1 MIVNG
6 VVHKPPK
13 GIMKNDNLPP
23 PIDVLVVVKAAI
35 KEIRWYEWVLLVIL
49 IVSAMAFWF
58 RAINQHDRVLMEQ
71 FGNFTSA
78 PMYVGALFYKKMDRS
93 MKVTGPELKYF
104 QPTQ

>member
-58 RAINQHDRVLMEQ
+58 RAINQHDMSHLEQ
-71 FGNFTSA
+71 FGSFTSA
-78 PMYVGALFYKKMDRS
+78 PTYIGALFYKKMDRS

-104 QPTQ
+104 QQTQ

>member
-58 RAINQHDRVLMEQ
+58 RAINQHDKALLEQ
-71 FGNFTSA
+71 FGSFTSA
-78 PMYVGALFYKKMDRS
+78 PTYIGALVKFPNCSIRTRS
-93 MKVTGPELKYF
+93 C
-104 QPTQ
+104 